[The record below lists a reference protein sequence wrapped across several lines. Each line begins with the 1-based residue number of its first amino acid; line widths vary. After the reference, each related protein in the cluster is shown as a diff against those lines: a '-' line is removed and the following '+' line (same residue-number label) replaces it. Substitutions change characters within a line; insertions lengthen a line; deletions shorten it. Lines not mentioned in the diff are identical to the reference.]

1 MNVTLSLEPEVE
13 SSLRA
18 RANERGVSLSD
29 LILELVARE
38 SMLQGGEADPARKRF
53 ENLSDLLLN
62 SPFAG
67 ANLNL
72 ERSKDLPR
80 EVDLG

>member
-1 MNVTLSLEPEVE
+1 MTITLDLNPEVE
-13 SSLRA
+13 KSLIA
-18 RANERGVSLSD
+18 QANEQGVSLHD
-29 LILELVARE
+29 YLQQIIARE
-38 SMLQGGEADPARKRF
+38 VGRSTAPQGSQTA

-72 ERSKDLPR
+72 ER
-80 EVDLG
+80 